1 MWKVQTPQVECR
13 IIGLL
18 SVSSKTEIDNKTVE
32 ESDINLI

>member
-18 SVSSKTEIDNKTVE
+18 SVASWDR
-32 ESDINLI
+32 DW